1 MQRAAV
7 AMHHTRQ
14 PNLPKILGNVNII
27 IEYRQWP
34 EKQQKR
40 TLKLLKIQIS
50 YMMEHFNIGRD
61 E

>member
-27 IEYRQWP
+27 LEYRQWL
-34 EKQQKR
+34 EKQQKK
-40 TLKLLKIQIS
+40 LKLQKIQKS